1 MKKSNL
7 ILLLVIALA
16 TGIFVS
22 LFGNISSNVSFNEA
36 KAMAN
41 DGNSSI
47 VQVIG
52 ELKKD
57 EQGNIIGMYHDKVN
71 PDIFSFVMVDEQGVE
86 QRILYKKGM
95 PTDIDKSEKVTVN
108 GKFEEDMF
116 VASKIVLKCPSKYK
130 DKELL
135 QYQ

>member
-1 MKKSNL
+1 MKKSSL
-7 ILLLVIALA
+7 ILLLVIAMA

-22 LFGNISSNVSFNEA
+22 LFGNISANVGFSEA
-36 KAMAN
+36 KKMAKK
-41 DGNSSI
+41 GNASV

-52 ELKKD
+52 QLKKD

-71 PDIFSFVMVDEQGVE
+71 PDIFSFVMVDDQGVE

-108 GKFEEDMF
+108 GKFEDDLF
-116 VASKIVLKCPSKYK
+116 IASKIVLKCPSKYK
-130 DKELL
+130 DKEQL
-135 QYQ
+135 QYE

>member
-7 ILLLVIALA
+7 ILLLVIAMA

-22 LFGNISSNVSFNEA
+22 LFGNISANVSFEEA
-36 KAMAN
+36 KSMAE
-41 DGNSSI
+41 DGNKSV

-52 ELKKD
+52 QLKKD

-71 PDIFSFVMVDEQGVE
+71 PDIFSFVMVDDKGVE

-130 DKELL
+130 DKEQL
-135 QYQ
+135 QYE

>member
-1 MKKSNL
+1 MKKGNL
-7 ILLLVIALA
+7 ILILVIALA

-22 LFGNISSNVSFNEA
+22 LFGNISANVSFNEA
-36 KAMAN
+36 KSMAEK
-41 DGNSSI
+41 GNSSI

-52 ELKKD
+52 QLKKD
-57 EQGNIIGMYHDKVN
+57 EHGNIIGMYHDKVN
-71 PDIFSFVMVDEQGVE
+71 PDNFSFIMVDDKGIE
-86 QRILYKKGM
+86 QRIIYKKGM

-108 GKFEEDMF
+108 GKYEDDMF

-135 QYQ
+135 QYE

>member
-16 TGIFVS
+16 IGIFVS

-36 KAMAN
+36 KAMAD

-52 ELKKD
+52 ELKND